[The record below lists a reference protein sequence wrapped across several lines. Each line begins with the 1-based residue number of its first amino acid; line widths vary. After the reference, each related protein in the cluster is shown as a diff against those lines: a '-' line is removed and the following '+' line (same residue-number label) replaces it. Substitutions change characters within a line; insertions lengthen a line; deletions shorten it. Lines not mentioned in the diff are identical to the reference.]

1 MTFAKKE
8 KTAITTNAMNTQL
21 LTHPLRKRAIS
32 PCYFIYLNQC
42 TKPKLKLK
50 LLLHPIFLVK
60 HDI

>member
-21 LTHPLRKRAIS
+21 LTQPLRKRAIY
-32 PCYFIYLNQC
+32 PRYCIHINQS
-42 TKPKLKLK
+42 TKPKLNLV
-50 LLLHPIFLVK
+50 HPIFLVR